1 MRKKRNRLTWII
13 LMSVLFTG
21 CAEEQDIPELIE
33 PSVNNESFRP
43 VEYGGAA
50 KTEIKMADVVP
61 EEYCHFMKKGAQIS
75 EITVDLGQYVEAGE
89 LLAVMDV
96 TEMQGELSAK
106 EKELA
111 LQRTLFSYQDKI
123 GQEQVKEQKLKK
135 QDYKKNGDKKAAADC
150 DTQVSILEE
159 NERYD
164 TLLYKHRVT
173 MLEEE
178 IADLKEMIEE
188 GTIKATH
195 SGYVTYVKN
204 LAESDQAD
212 AYENVV
218 IVSDYDSL
226 HLELTEDMS
235 SEFYEANKNA
245 IYDETYA
252 LLNGTRCNVKLYTY
266 SNQELVAIQSAGIYP
281 RIRLEVDSLEKNA
294 TPGDKIPVYFESS
307 KKKNVLRVG
316 MDSLY
321 STGNSYFVY
330 VKNGDSKEKR
340 EIQIGY
346 RNDLYAEVTE
356 GLKEGEWVFYSS
368 NAIMPEQYEEYTV
381 EKQEYTPAGGN
392 QLSKANVAYTQIYS
406 YTESQDAVVSDIY
419 FAKGDTV
426 QKGDLICT
434 LQTKTSSA
442 KLKEMQ
448 HNMSNM
454 VESHKET
461 VKGYDKQM
469 KELDQQI
476 KAAKKQYAKQN
487 KERVTERSENLEK
500 SLDKEKRQQVTA
512 TEQLGVV
519 AGQTD
524 KETEQSVMTAGQ
536 TDEETVQSVM
546 TEGQGDEKEE
556 QSATVTEQKKEE
568 TEQSDTETTEQ
579 TETQSP
585 VEDTE
590 SNAEKSTESSD
601 EESISATYAQ
611 QLECQKNILSY
622 EKKSMQ
628 AQYDYDYSMMQ
639 REYDEMLKTNNGTG
653 KMDIYAK
660 QNGILG
666 NLNIY
671 EDKKIKAEED
681 ANLFQIYEESS
692 KKLALNTKDNYLGA
706 GNEVTVS
713 FGDDKQVY
721 QGTVIGNSAMPGK
734 VYVTQRDEKIYITTS
749 DSWADGNQAYI
760 MVAEEIP
767 SDINTADIVY
777 SSARLRD
784 VVILP
789 IALVNEEVNNLK
801 PDITYHYVWKIVDG
815 NFVKQY
821 VQVADKT
828 LNTDNEI
835 CVLEGLESGDIL
847 ANPILNQ

>member
-1 MRKKRNRLTWII
+1 MRKKKNRLIWIMLI
-13 LMSVLFTG
+13 SLLLTG
-21 CAEEQDIPELIE
+21 CAKEQDIPELIE

-96 TEMQGELSAK
+96 TEMQEELSAK

-111 LQRTLFSYQDKI
+111 LQRIVYSYQEKI

-135 QDYKKNGDKKAAADC
+135 QDYKESGDKKAAADC
-150 DTQVSILEE
+150 DTQISILEE
-159 NERYD
+159 NKRYD
-164 TLLYKHRVT
+164 TMLYKHRVT
-173 MLEEE
+173 MLEEQIE
-178 IADLKEMIEE
+178 DLREMVEE

-204 LAESDQAD
+204 LAESDQAE

-218 IVSDYDSL
+218 IVSNYDSL

-235 SEFYEANKNA
+235 SEFYEVNKNK

-252 LLNGTRCNVKLYTY
+252 LLNGTRYNVKLYTY

-281 RIRLEVDSLEKNA
+281 RIRLEVDNLEKNA

-307 KKKNVLRVG
+307 EKKNILRVG

-419 FAKGDTV
+419 FAKGDAV

-454 VESHKET
+454 VESHKEA
-461 VKGYDKQM
+461 VKGYDKQL
-469 KELDQQI
+469 KELDKQI
-476 KAAKKQYAKQN
+476 KEAKKQFAKQS
-487 KERVTERSENLEK
+487 KEMTKRSEDSEEA
-500 SLDKEKRQQVTA
+500 LDKEKGQQVTAAEQQVTA
-512 TEQLGVV
+512 TEQLGTET
-519 AGQTD
+519 GETNE
-524 KETEQSVMTAGQ
+524 ETEQSATSEEP
-536 TDEETVQSVM
+536 TDRV
-546 TEGQGDEKEE
+546 TEQPVTE
-556 QSATVTEQKKEE
+556 TEQKKEE
-568 TEQSDTETTEQ
+568 IEQPDTETTEQ
-579 TETQSP
+579 SEPQSP
-585 VEDTE
+585 IEDTE
-590 SNAEKSTESSD
+590 NSTEQEAED
-601 EESISATYAQ
+601 PEEETISATYAQ
-611 QLECQKNILSY
+611 QLECQKNILLY

-628 AQYDYDYSMMQ
+628 AQYDYDYSMVQ
-639 REYDEMLKTNNGTG
+639 REYDELVKTNNGTG
-653 KMDIYAK
+653 KIDIYAK

-671 EDKKIKAEED
+671 EEKKIKVNED
-681 ANLFQIYEESS
+681 AKLFQIYEESS

-734 VYVTQRDEKIYITTS
+734 VYVTKRDEKIYITTS

-767 SDINTADIVY
+767 SDIKTADIVY

>member
-1 MRKKRNRLTWII
+1 MRRKKHGLTFIMLI
-13 LMSVLFTG
+13 SLLLTG
-21 CAEEQDIPELIE
+21 CAKEQDVPELIE

-61 EEYCHFMKKGAQIS
+61 EEYCHFMKKAAKIS

-96 TEMQGELSAK
+96 TEMQEELSTK

-111 LQRTLFSYQDKI
+111 LQRTLFSYQEKI

-135 QDYKKNGDKKAAADC
+135 QDYKEDGDKKAAADC
-150 DTQVSILEE
+150 DTQISILEE
-159 NERYD
+159 NKRYD

-178 IADLKEMIEE
+178 IADLREMVAE

-204 LAESDQAD
+204 LADSDQAD
-212 AYENVV
+212 AYDNVV
-218 IVSDYDSL
+218 IVSDYNSL

-235 SEFYEANKNA
+235 SEFYEINRNEV
-245 IYDETYA
+245 YDETYA

-307 KKKNVLRVG
+307 KKKNILRVG

-356 GLKEGEWVFYSS
+356 GLQEGEWVFYSS

-381 EKQEYTPAGGN
+381 EKQEYTSAGGN

-406 YTESQDAVVSDIY
+406 YTEAEDAVVSAIY

-442 KLKEMQ
+442 QLKEMQ
-448 HNMSNM
+448 HNMANT
-454 VESHKET
+454 VEGHKEV
-461 VKGYDKQM
+461 VKGYDTQM
-469 KELDQQI
+469 KELEKQI
-476 KAAKKQYAKQN
+476 KAAKKQYAEQS
-487 KERVTERSENLEK
+487 KEMAERSEDLEETEQPAMVEGQE
-500 SLDKEKRQQVTA
+500 SEVTEQPNTA
-512 TEQLGVV
+512 TEQTNEV
-519 AGQTD
+519 
-524 KETEQSVMTAGQ
+524 TEQ
-536 TDEETVQSVM
+536 EKK
-546 TEGQGDEKEE
+546 EKEE
-556 QSATVTEQKKEE
+556 PV
-568 TEQSDTETTEQ
+568 SDTENSTEQ
-579 TETQSP
+579 
-585 VEDTE
+585 
-590 SNAEKSTESSD
+590 D
-601 EESISATYAQ
+601 EEGLEEETISATYAQ

-639 REYDEMLKTNNGTG
+639 QEYNKLLKSNNGTG
-653 KMDIYAK
+653 KMDICAK

-681 ANLFQIYEESS
+681 TNLFQIYEESS
-692 KKLALNTKDNYLGA
+692 KKFALNTKGDYLGA

-721 QGTVIGNSAMPGK
+721 QGTVIGNSAVSGK
-734 VYVTQRDEKIYITTS
+734 VYVTKRDEKIYITTS

-767 SDINTADIVY
+767 SDIKTADIVY
-777 SSARLRD
+777 SGARLRD

>member
-1 MRKKRNRLTWII
+1 MRKKKNRLIWIM
-13 LMSVLFTG
+13 LMSLLLTG
-21 CAEEQDIPELIE
+21 CAKEQAIPELIE

-96 TEMQGELSAK
+96 TEMQEELAVK

-111 LQRTLFSYQDKI
+111 LQRTLFSYQEKI

-135 QDYKKNGDKKAAADC
+135 QDYKENGDKKAAADC
-150 DTQVSILEE
+150 DTQISILEE
-159 NERYD
+159 NKRYD
-164 TLLYKHRVT
+164 TLLHKHRVT

-178 IADLKEMIEE
+178 IAKLREMVAE

-204 LAESDQAD
+204 LADSDQAD

-218 IVSDYDSL
+218 IVSDYNSL
-226 HLELTEDMS
+226 HLELTEAMS
-235 SEFYEANKNA
+235 SEFYEANKNE

-252 LLNGTRCNVKLYTY
+252 LLNGTRRNVKLYAY

-281 RIRLEVDSLEKNA
+281 RIRLEVDSLERNA

-307 KKKNVLRVG
+307 KKKNILRVG

-356 GLKEGEWVFYSS
+356 GLQEGEWVFYSS

-381 EKQEYTPAGGN
+381 KKQEYTSAGGN

-406 YTESQDAVVSDIY
+406 YTEAEDAVVSAIY

-442 KLKEMQ
+442 RLKEMQ
-448 HNMSNM
+448 NNISNM

-461 VKGYDKQM
+461 VKGYDKQL
-469 KELDQQI
+469 KEFDKQI
-476 KAAKKQYAKQN
+476 KEVKKQYAKQS
-487 KERVTERSENLEK
+487 KEMTERSEDLE
-500 SLDKEKRQQVTA
+500 ETEQPNTA
-512 TEQLGVV
+512 TEQ
-519 AGQTD
+519 T
-524 KETEQSVMTAGQ
+524 
-536 TDEETVQSVM
+536 
-546 TEGQGDEKEE
+546 
-556 QSATVTEQKKEE
+556 KEE
-568 TEQSDTETTEQ
+568 TEQEENEAKEPISDTENSLGQ
-579 TETQSP
+579 
-585 VEDTE
+585 DTE
-590 SNAEKSTESSD
+590 SS
-601 EESISATYAQ
+601 EEETISATYAQ

-639 REYDEMLKTNNGTG
+639 REYNKLLKSNNGTG

-692 KKLALNTKDNYLGA
+692 KKLALNTKGDYLGA

-713 FGDDKQVY
+713 FGDDKRVY
-721 QGTVIGNSAMPGK
+721 QGTVIGNSAISGK
-734 VYVTQRDEKIYITTS
+734 VYVTKRDEKIYITTS
-749 DSWADGNQAYI
+749 NSWADGNQAYI
-760 MVAEEIP
+760 MVTEEIP
-767 SDINTADIVY
+767 SDIKTADIVY

-821 VQVADKT
+821 VQIADTLKT
-828 LNTDNEI
+828 ENEI
-835 CVLEGLESGDIL
+835 CVLEGLETGDIL

>member
-1 MRKKRNRLTWII
+1 MRKNKNRLIWIMLI
-13 LMSVLFTG
+13 SLLLTG
-21 CAEEQDIPELIE
+21 CAKEQDIPELIE

-61 EEYCHFMKKGAQIS
+61 EEYCHFMKKAAQIS
-75 EITVDLGQYVEAGE
+75 EIMVDLGQYVEAGE

-96 TEMQGELSAK
+96 TEMQEELAAK

-111 LQRTLFSYQDKI
+111 LQRTLFSYQEKI
-123 GQEQVKEQKLKK
+123 GREQVKEQKLKK
-135 QDYKKNGDKKAAADC
+135 QDYKESGDKKAAADC
-150 DTQVSILEE
+150 DTQISILEE

-178 IADLKEMIEE
+178 IADLKEMAAE
-188 GTIKATH
+188 GTIKAAH
-195 SGYVTYVKN
+195 AGYVTYVKN
-204 LAESDQAD
+204 LAESDQAE

-235 SEFYEANKNA
+235 SEFYEINKNA
-245 IYDETYA
+245 VYDETYA
-252 LLNGTRCNVKLYTY
+252 LLNGIRCNVKLYTY

-281 RIRLEVDSLEKNA
+281 RIRLEVDNLEKNS

-307 KKKNVLRVG
+307 KKKNILRVG

-356 GLKEGEWVFYSS
+356 GLQEGEWVFYSS

-381 EKQEYTPAGGN
+381 EKQEYTSAGGN
-392 QLSKANVAYTQIYS
+392 QLSKGNIAYTQIYS
-406 YTESQDAVVSDIY
+406 YTEAQDAVVSDIY

-426 QKGDLICT
+426 QKGDRICT

-442 KLKEMQ
+442 RLKEMQ
-448 HNMSNM
+448 NNMANM
-454 VESHKET
+454 IESHKET

-469 KELDQQI
+469 KELEKQI
-476 KAAKKQYAKQN
+476 KEAKKQYAKQS
-487 KERVTERSENLEK
+487 KESSTEQSEDSEET
-500 SLDKEKRQQVTA
+500 LDKKKGQQITEAKQQVTA
-512 TEQLGVV
+512 AGGANEETGQLGTVEEP
-519 AGQTD
+519 TD
-524 KETEQSVMTAGQ
+524 K
-536 TDEETVQSVM
+536 
-546 TEGQGDEKEE
+546 
-556 QSATVTEQKKEE
+556 VTEQPDTE
-568 TEQSDTETTEQ
+568 TEPPNETTEQ
-579 TETQSP
+579 EEKEPEEP
-585 VEDTE
+585 VSDTE
-590 SNAEKSTESSD
+590 NNTEQNTESS
-601 EESISATYAQ
+601 EEETISATYAQ
-611 QLECQKNILSY
+611 QLECQKTILSY

-639 REYDEMLKTNNGTG
+639 REYDKLLKTNNGTG

-692 KKLALNTKDNYLGA
+692 KKLALNTKGDYLGA

-713 FGDDKQVY
+713 LGDDKQVY
-721 QGTVIGNSAMPGK
+721 KGTVIGNSAVSGK
-734 VYVTQRDEKIYITTS
+734 VYVTKRDEKIYITTS
-749 DSWADGNQAYI
+749 NSWGDGNQAYI

-767 SDINTADIVY
+767 SDIKTADIVY

-801 PDITYHYVWKIVDG
+801 PDITYHYVWKMVDG

-821 VQVADKT
+821 VQIAET
-828 LNTDNEI
+828 LSTENEI
-835 CVLEGLESGDIL
+835 CVLDGLESGDIL